1 MKKKET
7 LVCYLLNFLS
17 FAGISMVNTQI
28 VPFLKNAGFSVVDRG
43 LLLSGSAFV
52 AVLGQIMAGYICD
65 HIQKLRPVY
74 IISYVLL
81 TLGSILL
88 FLFPEKSFFLYL
100 LAVGLSGGMVRVIMG
115 LNETWMLQ
123 IDQNNYGR
131 LRASGALG
139 LAVFSTVAGFLI
151 KPFGYQALLFVYLC
165 IALGVFF
172 LVYRIKD
179 INKQKKKVNGKDIK
193 ELLINKKYM
202 LLVCIFLLIYM
213 IGTADQ
219 YVVVDKML
227 QIGGNNTQV
236 GWKWAVQSFMEVPL
250 FLMAEKILK
259 KWKPEFLLKAGIVFY
274 AIKFFLYAFV
284 QKPMYLIFVSS
295 LQLVTL
301 PLIML
306 SSKFL
311 FQSVTKKELF
321 NTAQMFAMAIFVG
334 GSMFF
339 TPIITSYLSK
349 ILGYNMLL
357 YGIAMFTIIPFILSI
372 LYTRMKNKC

>member
-1 MKKKET
+1 MKKKEI
-7 LVCYLLNFLS
+7 LVCYCFNFLS

-28 VPFLKNAGFSVVDRG
+28 VPFLKSAGFSVMNRG
-43 LLLSGSAFV
+43 ILLSGSALV
-52 AVLGQIMAGYICD
+52 AVLGQILAGYICD

-74 IISYVLL
+74 LICFILL

-88 FLFPEKSFFLYL
+88 FLFPNKNYFLYL
-100 LAVGLSGGMVRVIMG
+100 LAVALSGGMVRVIMG

-123 IDQNNYGR
+123 IGQNNYGK
-131 LRASGALG
+131 LRAFGALG

-151 KPFGYQALLFVYLC
+151 KPFGYQALLFVYIS
-165 IALGVFF
+165 IAIGVFF
-172 LVYRIKD
+172 FVYRIKD
-179 INKQKKKVNGKDIK
+179 IKKRDKKINLKDMK
-193 ELLINKKYM
+193 ELLINKHYM
-202 LLVCIFLLIYM
+202 LLVSIFLLIYM

-236 GWKWAVQSFMEVPL
+236 GWKWAMQSFMEVPL

-259 KWKPEFLLKAGIVFY
+259 KWQPEYLLKAGILFY
-274 AIKFFLYAFV
+274 ALKFFLYAFV
-284 QKPMYLIFVSS
+284 QKPIYLIFVSS

-311 FQSVTKKELF
+311 FQNVTKKELF
-321 NTAQMFAMAIFVG
+321 NTAQMFAMAVFVG
-334 GSMFF
+334 GSMFL
-339 TPIITSYLSK
+339 TPIITSFLSDV
-349 ILGYNMLL
+349 LGYNMML
-357 YGIAMFTIIPFILSI
+357 YGISIFTVIPFILST
-372 LYTRMKNKC
+372 LYTRMQNRC

>member
-1 MKKKET
+1 MKKKEI
-7 LVCYLLNFLS
+7 LVCYCFNFLS

-28 VPFLKNAGFSVVDRG
+28 VPFLKSAGFSVMNRG
-43 LLLSGSAFV
+43 ILLSGSALV
-52 AVLGQIMAGYICD
+52 AVLGQILAGYICD
-65 HIQKLRPVY
+65 HIQKLRPLY
-74 IISYVLL
+74 LICFILL

-88 FLFPEKSFFLYL
+88 FLFPNKNYFLYL
-100 LAVGLSGGMVRVIMG
+100 LAVALSGGMVRVIMG

-123 IDQNNYGR
+123 IGQNNYGK
-131 LRASGALG
+131 LRAFGALG

-151 KPFGYQALLFVYLC
+151 KPFGYQALLFVYIS
-165 IALGVFF
+165 IAIGVFF
-172 LVYRIKD
+172 FVYRIKD
-179 INKQKKKVNGKDIK
+179 IKKRDKKINLKDMK
-193 ELLINKKYM
+193 ELFINKHYM
-202 LLVCIFLLIYM
+202 LLVSIFLLIYM

-236 GWKWAVQSFMEVPL
+236 GWKWALQSFMEVPL

-259 KWKPEFLLKAGIVFY
+259 KWQPEYLLKAGILFY
-274 AIKFFLYAFV
+274 ALKFFLYAFV
-284 QKPMYLIFVSS
+284 QKPIYLIFVSS

-321 NTAQMFAMAIFVG
+321 NTAQMFAMAVFVG
-334 GSMFF
+334 GSMFL
-339 TPIITSYLSK
+339 TPIITSFLSDV
-349 ILGYNMLL
+349 LGYNMML
-357 YGIAMFTIIPFILSI
+357 YGISIFTVIPFILST
-372 LYTRMKNKC
+372 LYTRMQNRC

>member
-1 MKKKET
+1 MKKKEI
-7 LVCYLLNFLS
+7 LACYCFNFLS

-28 VPFLKNAGFSVVDRG
+28 VPFLKSAGFSVMNRG
-43 LLLSGSAFV
+43 ILLSGSALV
-52 AVLGQIMAGYICD
+52 AVLGQILAGYICD

-74 IISYVLL
+74 LICFILL

-88 FLFPEKSFFLYL
+88 FLFPNKNYFLYL
-100 LAVGLSGGMVRVIMG
+100 LAVALSGGMVRVIMG

-123 IDQNNYGR
+123 IGQNNYGK
-131 LRASGALG
+131 LRAFGALG

-151 KPFGYQALLFVYLC
+151 KPFGYQALLFVYIS
-165 IALGVFF
+165 IAIGVFF
-172 LVYRIKD
+172 FVYRIKD
-179 INKQKKKVNGKDIK
+179 IKKREKKINLKDMK
-193 ELLINKKYM
+193 ELLINKHYM
-202 LLVCIFLLIYM
+202 LLVSIFLLIYM

-236 GWKWAVQSFMEVPL
+236 GWKWALQSFMEVPL

-259 KWKPEFLLKAGIVFY
+259 KWQPEYLLKAGILFY
-274 AIKFFLYAFV
+274 ALKFFLYAFV
-284 QKPMYLIFVSS
+284 QKPIYLIFVSS

-321 NTAQMFAMAIFVG
+321 NTAQMFAMAVFVG
-334 GSMFF
+334 GSMFL
-339 TPIITSYLSK
+339 TPIITSFLSDV
-349 ILGYNMLL
+349 LGYNMML
-357 YGIAMFTIIPFILSI
+357 YGISIFTVIPFILST
-372 LYTRMKNKC
+372 LYTRMQNRC

>member
-1 MKKKET
+1 MKKKEI
-7 LVCYLLNFLS
+7 LVCYCFNFLS

-28 VPFLKNAGFSVVDRG
+28 VPFLKSAGFSVMNRG
-43 LLLSGSAFV
+43 ILLSGSALV
-52 AVLGQIMAGYICD
+52 AVLGQILAGYICD
-65 HIQKLRPVY
+65 HIQKLRPLY
-74 IISYVLL
+74 LICFILL

-88 FLFPEKSFFLYL
+88 FLFPNKNYFLYL
-100 LAVGLSGGMVRVIMG
+100 LAVALSGGMVRVIMG

-123 IDQNNYGR
+123 IGQNNYGK
-131 LRASGALG
+131 LRAFGALG

-151 KPFGYQALLFVYLC
+151 KPFGYQALLFVYIS
-165 IALGVFF
+165 IAIGVFF
-172 LVYRIKD
+172 FVYRIKD
-179 INKQKKKVNGKDIK
+179 IKKRDKKINLKDMK
-193 ELLINKKYM
+193 ELLINKHYM
-202 LLVCIFLLIYM
+202 LLVSIFLLIYM

-236 GWKWAVQSFMEVPL
+236 GWKWALQSFMEVPL

-259 KWKPEFLLKAGIVFY
+259 KWQPEYLLKAGILFY
-274 AIKFFLYAFV
+274 ALKFFLYAFV
-284 QKPMYLIFVSS
+284 QKPIYLIFVSS

-321 NTAQMFAMAIFVG
+321 NTAQMFAMAVFVG
-334 GSMFF
+334 GSMFL
-339 TPIITSYLSK
+339 TPIITSFLSDV
-349 ILGYNMLL
+349 LGYNMML
-357 YGIAMFTIIPFILSI
+357 YGISIFTVIPFILST
-372 LYTRMKNKC
+372 LYTRMQNRC